1 MRIHTDDFDDFE
13 FFDTPH
19 VRRLMRDEDRQGPR
33 RRSRKM
39 HSFYDYSDDDGDDY
53 SYEREAYRALRFER
67 DRDHD

>member
-1 MRIHTDDFDDFE
+1 
-13 FFDTPH
+13 
-19 VRRLMRDEDRQGPR
+19 
-33 RRSRKM
+33 M